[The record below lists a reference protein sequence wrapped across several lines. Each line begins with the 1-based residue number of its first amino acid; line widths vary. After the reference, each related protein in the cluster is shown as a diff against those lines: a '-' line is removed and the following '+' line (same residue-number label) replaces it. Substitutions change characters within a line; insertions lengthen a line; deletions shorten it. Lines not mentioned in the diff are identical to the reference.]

1 MANAPQITKKKKAV
15 LDGVFKA
22 ELNNFLMKELAEDGY
37 SGVEVRR
44 TPARAEVIIMATR
57 TQSVLGERGR
67 RIKELTSVV
76 QKRFGFE
83 EGSVEL
89 YAEKVSNRGL
99 CAVAQ
104 CESLRYKLVGGLA
117 VRRACYGV
125 LRFIME
131 SQAQGCEVIV
141 SGKLRGQ
148 RAKAMKFV
156 DGLMIHSGYPV
167 NEYIQ
172 QAVRHVQLRQGVIGI
187 KVKIML
193 PHDPRGQMGP
203 KNALPDHVQILK
215 PIPEENPTEPISEH
229 KVEKKDNIP
238 IISSSMQPV
247 EYSNLLLAPLSLLI
261 EKIRGVADYL
271 LQDIVLEKI
280 RNMTVLATMADG
292 HEVSPSNQAGGPG
305 PTHLIAAL
313 NTRGAGPQPSQQ
325 IQSGSG
331 GPIRVQLQQQNRA
344 PHIVPYPQNNAQP
357 GQQIRTVQ
365 QVYQHSPAPQQ
376 RIVHQ
381 LTQRPI
387 PQPMVRVNS
396 NPQATMQ
403 LVHTGP
409 TQQPQPI
416 HVSSSSNIGSRQPT
430 TQQPPVR
437 QQVASLPGSQPP
449 PAGTNVQQMLAQPS
463 SNGSIMDRTRI
474 DEITRQISSYTVLD
488 DIVKDLLCDYIDEYI
503 NELVHHVCRM
513 VKHRGN
519 HRIEARDVEFV
530 LDVVYKMPSVPR
542 ASVHVF
548 GAQAAIRPDR
558 ITPQPTEAHKQR
570 MLLIKKVVKKP

>member
-1 MANAPQITKKKKAV
+1 MATAPQITKKKKAV

-156 DGLMIHSGYPV
+156 DGLMIHSGHPV
-167 NEYIQ
+167 TEYIQ

-203 KNALPDHVQILK
+203 KNALPDHVQILE
-215 PIPEENPTEPISEH
+215 PVPEVNPTEPSSEH
-229 KVEKKDNIP
+229 KVEKKDMIP
-238 IISSSMQPV
+238 IVPPPMQPV
-247 EYSNLLLAPLSLLI
+247 E
-261 EKIRGVADYL
+261 V
-271 LQDIVLEKI
+271 
-280 RNMTVLATMADG
+280 T
-292 HEVSPSNQAGGPG
+292 
-305 PTHLIAAL
+305 
-313 NTRGAGPQPSQQ
+313 
-325 IQSGSG
+325 
-331 GPIRVQLQQQNRA
+331 
-344 PHIVPYPQNNAQP
+344 
-357 GQQIRTVQ
+357 
-365 QVYQHSPAPQQ
+365 PA
-376 RIVHQ
+376 
-381 LTQRPI
+381 
-387 PQPMVRVNS
+387 
-396 NPQATMQ
+396 
-403 LVHTGP
+403 
-409 TQQPQPI
+409 
-416 HVSSSSNIGSRQPT
+416 
-430 TQQPPVR
+430 
-437 QQVASLPGSQPP
+437 
-449 PAGTNVQQMLAQPS
+449 
-463 SNGSIMDRTRI
+463 
-474 DEITRQISSYTVLD
+474 Y
-488 DIVKDLLCDYIDEYI
+488 
-503 NELVHHVCRM
+503 
-513 VKHRGN
+513 
-519 HRIEARDVEFV
+519 
-530 LDVVYKMPSVPR
+530 
-542 ASVHVF
+542 
-548 GAQAAIRPDR
+548 
-558 ITPQPTEAHKQR
+558 
-570 MLLIKKVVKKP
+570 

>member
-1 MANAPQITKKKKAV
+1 MASAPQITKKKKAV

-156 DGLMIHSGYPV
+156 DGLMIHSGNPV

-215 PIPEENPTEPISEH
+215 PIPEENPTEPSSEH
-229 KVEKKDNIP
+229 KVEMKDNLP
-238 IISSSMQPV
+238 IVPPPMQPV
-247 EYSNLLLAPLSLLI
+247 E
-261 EKIRGVADYL
+261 V
-271 LQDIVLEKI
+271 
-280 RNMTVLATMADG
+280 T
-292 HEVSPSNQAGGPG
+292 
-305 PTHLIAAL
+305 
-313 NTRGAGPQPSQQ
+313 
-325 IQSGSG
+325 
-331 GPIRVQLQQQNRA
+331 
-344 PHIVPYPQNNAQP
+344 
-357 GQQIRTVQ
+357 
-365 QVYQHSPAPQQ
+365 PA
-376 RIVHQ
+376 
-381 LTQRPI
+381 
-387 PQPMVRVNS
+387 
-396 NPQATMQ
+396 
-403 LVHTGP
+403 
-409 TQQPQPI
+409 
-416 HVSSSSNIGSRQPT
+416 
-430 TQQPPVR
+430 
-437 QQVASLPGSQPP
+437 
-449 PAGTNVQQMLAQPS
+449 
-463 SNGSIMDRTRI
+463 
-474 DEITRQISSYTVLD
+474 Y
-488 DIVKDLLCDYIDEYI
+488 
-503 NELVHHVCRM
+503 
-513 VKHRGN
+513 
-519 HRIEARDVEFV
+519 
-530 LDVVYKMPSVPR
+530 
-542 ASVHVF
+542 
-548 GAQAAIRPDR
+548 
-558 ITPQPTEAHKQR
+558 
-570 MLLIKKVVKKP
+570 